1 MFERFTDR
9 ARRVVVLAQEEARML
24 NHNYIGTEHILL
36 GLIHE
41 GEGVAAKALESLG
54 ISLDAVRQQVEEIIG
69 QGQQAP
75 SGHIPFTP
83 RAKKVLQLSMR
94 EAVQLGHNYIGT
106 EHILLGLI
114 REGDGVAA
122 QVLVKL
128 GGDLN
133 RVRQQVIQLLHGYQG
148 KEPAPSVT
156 APHSERPALP
166 TFEPVLDQIAE
177 NIIDARL
184 PTPQISRDKE
194 LELVIQALSQRTRN
208 NPILVGESYAG
219 RTAILNGLAYSL
231 RSRDVPAGLKGKKV
245 YIVSNALLMAAG
257 SAAFEKILK
266 EVQARDD
273 VILYI
278 DELDDL
284 LASDESSESAA
295 VIRGFKI
302 LLSRGKLQIIGA
314 ATPDQYRRYLERDT
328 LLRRSLQVIY
338 LPELTVAEIVTALRA
353 GRDEL
358 ESRRNIR
365 ISDEALLAAAGLA
378 LHFSRDSIPAAT
390 STDSLVVLSP
400 SEVALLDKASDLDQ
414 EIVSVAR
421 HLLEQ
426 ALNKAIPM
434 ENKVLEEQLEEQ
446 LDTTSREKEE
456 AIDRQNFD
464 EALAL
469 RNKEK
474 GILRDLE
481 TAGRLAAGIVIDD
494 EAIFAAVTVATGLS
508 INELREQVDEFASS
522 ASDTTDTSVGV
533 QKYVLLNDEPLKG
546 LKGDLLGTDNIASG
560 IASLLTSSRSE
571 APFVLA
577 LDASWGMG
585 KSTLL
590 RQIESRLLDL
600 QGIATVR
607 FNAWTAREAN
617 ALEGL
622 IKAVLVELDPNVIR
636 RCARRVSSKRQILSL
651 ARIGSSVFARFFGV
665 TRLVDELWSQ
675 LAIDARTRNQL
686 RDVIQDMLSDWVK
699 NSDSEHPKRALV
711 VFVDDLDRCTDE
723 VIVKVCE
730 AIKLYLDAPG
740 LIFVLACDLSVI
752 ARGTSASRAVK
763 ESEGRSYLEK
773 IVQVVYRLPP
783 PDEGQLNE
791 LILGYARQ
799 SGTTALIDRA
809 VVRIMVESAGSNPRR
824 IKRIINSIVLEN
836 RLNPAWSLPPLS
848 RAQLVTAILL
858 QHLYPSFYELFIDEG
873 SGKDPIGVFL
883 DYVDIRLRVSNPPS
897 AGNEWWEIV
906 DRIFRNYNIPAVDR
920 SEGGSDRLQEQLE
933 QLERR
938 LPGEF
943 PSLAGNNALAG
954 LLRGI
959 GDASSRIALRSE
971 LLRRPLGAESLLE
984 SASGDQSLAGAS
996 PESPR

>member
-1 MFERFTDR
+1 VFERYTDQ
-9 ARRVVVLAQEEARML
+9 ARSVVVRAQEEARRL

-36 GLIHE
+36 GLIRE
-41 GEGVAAKALESLG
+41 GESIAAEALESLG
-54 ISLDAVRQQVEEIIG
+54 ISLNGVREQVEEIIG

-83 RAKKVLQLSMR
+83 RVKKVLELSLR
-94 EAVQLGHNYIGT
+94 ESLQLGHNYIGP

-114 REGDGVAA
+114 REGDGFAV

-128 GGDLN
+128 GVDLN
-133 RVRQQVIQLLHGYQG
+133 RLRIQVIQLLYEYQG
-148 KEPAPSVT
+148 KEPAT
-156 APHSERPALP
+156 EQHSDRPTLP

-177 NIIDARL
+177 NITSASL
-184 PTPQISRDKE
+184 PEPLISRDKE

-208 NPILVGESYAG
+208 SPILVGESYAG
-219 RTAILNGLAYSL
+219 RTAILNGLVRSL
-231 RSRDVPAGLKGKKV
+231 RSHDVPAGLQGKKI
-245 YIVSNALLMAAG
+245 YIISNALLMAAG

-284 LASDESSESAA
+284 LASDESSGSAA
-295 VIRGFKI
+295 VVRGFKV

-314 ATPDQYRRYLERDT
+314 TTPDQYRRYLERDT
-328 LLRRSLQVIY
+328 LLKRSLHVIY
-338 LPELTVAEIVTALRA
+338 LPELTVAEIAIALRSS
-353 GRDEL
+353 RNEL
-358 ESRRNIR
+358 QSRFNIR
-365 ISDEALLAAAGLA
+365 ISDEALLAAAALA
-378 LHFSRDSIPAAT
+378 LHLTRGSSPATT
-390 STDSLVVLSP
+390 STDSLLTLSLL
-400 SEVALLDKASDLDQ
+400 EAHKLDKASDFDQ

-421 HLLEQ
+421 YLLEQ
-426 ALNKAIPM
+426 ALNKAIPR
-434 ENKVLEEQLEEQ
+434 ESIVLAEQLE
-446 LDTTSREKEE
+446 TTRREKDE
-456 AIDRQNFD
+456 AINSQDLEKAAELRD
-464 EALAL
+464 KEKEILRAL
-469 RNKEK
+469 RAA
-474 GILRDLE
+474 R
-481 TAGRLAAGIVIDD
+481 RLARGITIDD
-494 EAIFAAVTVATGLS
+494 EVIFVAAGAATGLS
-508 INELREQVDEFASS
+508 IGELREQMDEFASS
-522 ASDTTDTSVGV
+522 ASDTMVTSVAA
-533 QKYVLLNDEPLKG
+533 QPYVLLNDEPLKG
-546 LKGDLLGTDNIASG
+546 PKGDLLDTDNIASG
-560 IASLLTSSRSE
+560 IASLLANSRSE

-600 QGIATVR
+600 QGVATVR

-622 IKAVLVELDPNVIR
+622 IKAVLVELDPNIIR
-636 RCARRVSSKRQILSL
+636 RWARRVSSKRRILSL
-651 ARIGSSVFARFFGV
+651 ARIGSAVFARFFGV
-665 TRLVDELWSQ
+665 TRMVDELWSQ

-686 RDVIQDMLSDWVK
+686 RDVIQDMLSDWI
-699 NSDSEHPKRALV
+699 NGSGQGRPKRALV

-752 ARGTSASRAVK
+752 ARGTLALRAGN

-858 QHLYPSFYELFIDEG
+858 QHLYSSFYELLIDEG

-883 DYVDIRLRVSNPPS
+883 DYVDIRLRVSSPPS

-906 DRIFRNYNIPAVDR
+906 ERIFREYNMPAADR
-920 SEGGSDRLQEQLE
+920 SEDGSDRLREQLE
-933 QLERR
+933 QLEQK

-943 PSLAGNNALAG
+943 PSLARNNALVG

-971 LLRRPLGAESLLE
+971 LVRRPLGAESLLE
-984 SASGDQSLAGAS
+984 LAPEDQSLKGASHAHPPAGAG
-996 PESPR
+996 